1 MIADKLIAP
10 VFSIALAPSDAHE
23 SYIAFGGL
31 PPVKTHGK
39 FASSPM
45 LLVRTGGRHMSIHV
59 KTVRLML
66 PRIPITLQPSYQYT
80 TSISTHSRTKATPEP
95 LTAS

>member
-1 MIADKLIAP
+1 MIADKLISP
-10 VFSIALAPSDAHE
+10 VFSIALAPSDSHE

-45 LLVRTGGRHMSIHV
+45 LLVRTGGPHMCIHV
-59 KTVRLML
+59 KTRVDD
-66 PRIPITLQPSYQYT
+66 T
-80 TSISTHSRTKATPEP
+80 
-95 LTAS
+95 